1 MKLFFPFKIKDIG
14 GTATFAQKFSDAIK
28 KDGVEISNTFSFD
41 FDALFIIADCSLWQ
55 PIIAKILRKK
65 IVQRLDGV
73 YHPATPAEKWYP
85 LYNLKMQI
93 IHNLLADVVIYQS
106 KFSRLSCETFLG
118 TTRAKK
124 VAIIYNGVDT
134 ESIPSKI
141 ITPSEGNPIKLLTFA
156 KFRRRD
162 QIKPIIESV
171 KLLDQK
177 NFTLDIYGSYTK
189 NLENLFEEL
198 PENINFQGKKSNTEL
213 LQILHQYDIFLFS
226 DQSACPNSVLEAMAA
241 GLPVVAFNRGSI
253 PELIKPGYNGEI
265 AEIKKNSDPFTD
277 AFPFNA
283 ESYKNFSV
291 NISKVNTNISD
302 YSKNSQSIST
312 LNFNLQK
319 SITAYTNLI
328 Q

>member
-1 MKLFFPFKIKDIG
+1 M
-14 GTATFAQKFSDAIK
+14 
-28 KDGVEISNTFSFD
+28 
-41 FDALFIIADCSLWQ
+41 
-55 PIIAKILRKK
+55 
-65 IVQRLDGV
+65 
-73 YHPATPAEKWYP
+73 
-85 LYNLKMQI
+85 
-93 IHNLLADVVIYQS
+93 
-106 KFSRLSCETFLG
+106 
-118 TTRAKK
+118 
-124 VAIIYNGVDT
+124 
-134 ESIPSKI
+134 
-141 ITPSEGNPIKLLTFA
+141 
-156 KFRRRD
+156 
-162 QIKPIIESV
+162 

-283 ESYKNFSV
+283 ESYKNFSEK
-291 NISKVNTNISD
+291 ISKVNTNISD